1 MKAATFAALASLLV
15 ATTLSQSEEASNFP
29 QRAVRIIVNVT
40 PGGGVDT
47 AARLIG
53 QKLSERLG
61 QPFVIENRAGGAG
74 NIAAESVYHAEPDG
88 YTLLASP
95 GATVSVNDYLF
106 KSLNYDPSGLAPVAL
121 LTQVPLALVVRPTF
135 PASNFKEFLDY
146 VKAHPGE
153 LNYASNGTGTAAH
166 LTGELFKMTTGTKMT
181 HVPYKGTSPV
191 LNDLIAGHV
200 DLTFIQYSAFYDLHK
215 AGRAKILAVAALGRA
230 APLPDIPTMA
240 EMGFPDI
247 VANTWNMMSAPPRTP
262 LPVLTKLN
270 RLINEILSEK
280 DVKARF
286 AEMQTEVEG
295 GNLEQTR
302 KYVAADRE
310 RWKKVIMSASIQ
322 PE

>member
-1 MKAATFAALASLLV
+1 LLRRAA
-15 ATTLSQSEEASNFP
+15 SEEASNFP

-106 KSLNYDPSGLAPVAL
+106 KSLNYDPRLRRSLRPVRSRWSCAHL
-121 LTQVPLALVVRPTF
+121 S
-135 PASNFKEFLDY
+135 ASNFKEFLDY

-181 HVPYKGTSPV
+181 HVPYKG
-191 LNDLIAGHV
+191 
-200 DLTFIQYSAFYDLHK
+200 Q
-215 AGRAKILAVAALGRA
+215 
-230 APLPDIPTMA
+230 
-240 EMGFPDI
+240 
-247 VANTWNMMSAPPRTP
+247 
-262 LPVLTKLN
+262 
-270 RLINEILSEK
+270 
-280 DVKARF
+280 ARC
-286 AEMQTEVEG
+286 
-295 GNLEQTR
+295 
-302 KYVAADRE
+302 
-310 RWKKVIMSASIQ
+310 
-322 PE
+322 